1 MFALAFVF
9 LFLFLLILPLLVWA
23 VGHNDRGKKP

>member
-1 MFALAFVF
+1 MFALAFV
-9 LFLFLLILPLLVWA
+9 FLFLLILPLLVWA